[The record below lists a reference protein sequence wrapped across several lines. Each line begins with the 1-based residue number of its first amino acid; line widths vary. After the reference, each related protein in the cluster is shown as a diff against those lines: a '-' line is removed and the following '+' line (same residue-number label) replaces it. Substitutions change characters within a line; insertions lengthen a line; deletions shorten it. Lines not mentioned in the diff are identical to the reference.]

1 MPHST
6 LIEDK
11 PVSSPPVPG
20 AFDGIEKS
28 AEIAVENLH
37 LGGERPSLVGLTR
50 SLLGEKL
57 KDIGVDVVLSYTGN
71 PSPQYPSSSAYLIDR
86 LKK

>member
-11 PVSSPPVPG
+11 SVSSPPVPG

-28 AEIAVENLH
+28 AEIAVENQH

-50 SLLGEKL
+50 PLLADKL
-57 KDIGVDVVLSYTGN
+57 KDIGVPEREIRMRASQLWHWIYHRGANLD
-71 PSPQYPSSSAYLIDR
+71 
-86 LKK
+86 